1 MSAVR
6 GVWMALA
13 RAAHVDAPTISAT
26 CASVPPG
33 ISSDEACAFVRAECA
48 ASPIFSYVQAYFCL
62 GTSSHGA
69 ATASHIFVSFA
80 LLLWLLL
87 LFSALGLVASDFFCP
102 NLSTIATRLGLS
114 DSIVGVTLLALGNGF
129 PDVISTFRAME
140 KNAGAL
146 ALGELMGA
154 AVFTVSMVCGSIML
168 VHQFTV
174 PPAYFLRDVGTYTIA
189 VLLVLFFLLD
199 GTLGLGE
206 GVCMLGLYLG
216 YVATVCLGDLAS
228 PTDDET
234 APLLDRPIEVETHS
248 TPQLGHHSLLS
259 AARVHDL
266 SRLSDTGLAVSG
278 DMAHHVLD
286 PTFTVRHPRL
296 YRTMSQH
303 SLERPFYR
311 SPWLRP
317 RPGRA
322 LTIDALRSPTSARLP
337 RFFDQVVVSPSAMDE
352 YVPDMPSPRT
362 FTDRAFAQARA
373 RDVSPAG
380 PTPMIH
386 IDTAPSTMPPGVAA
400 MEEALARLQ
409 SPPKALTLWRL
420 IVIAFFPSLLRW
432 EHKSHFHRGVSVFCT
447 PAFLVLRLT
456 VPLVSHDEFLLHEAL
471 ERLRD
476 AAADAED
483 EHGLWADI
491 WDEVGSVLETPA
503 PIVHTAER
511 VAADHLL
518 LCMNCV
524 MTPLF
529 VLWVAEAPWFA
540 FPAAALV
547 GSGAG
552 GALWHHVRRTKERDA
567 PAQLQL
573 LALWRS
579 TLGFV
584 LGLLWIVVLVDSVL
598 ALLRALGYLY
608 HWSEAILGLT
618 LFALGNSLGDVVT
631 NLSIARLG
639 HPIMALTACF
649 ASPMT
654 NLLLGIGF
662 SATWLSLRHPTQGP
676 YHIALSPA
684 LVLSSSVLLL
694 MLVLMLVVLPLLHFR
709 VNKYLGMCL
718 LVTYVGVMVAN
729 ILLELHANAGL
740 V

>member
-13 RAAHVDAPTISAT
+13 RAAHVDAPTISAA
-26 CASVPPG
+26 CAPVPPG
-33 ISSDEACAFVRAECA
+33 ISPKEACA
-48 ASPIFSYVQAYFCL
+48 
-62 GTSSHGA
+62 
-69 ATASHIFVSFA
+69 
-80 LLLWLLL
+80 
-87 LFSALGLVASDFFCP
+87 ALGLVASDFFCP

-129 PDVISTFRAME
+129 PDIISTFRAME

-234 APLLDRPIEVETHS
+234 APLLDRPIEVETPS
-248 TPQLGHHSLLS
+248 APPLGHHSLLS

-278 DMAHHVLD
+278 NMAHHVLD
-286 PTFTVRHPRL
+286 PTFTFRHPRL

-322 LTIDALRSPTSARLP
+322 LTTDALRSPTSARLP

-362 FTDRAFAQARA
+362 ITDPAFAAQVRA
-373 RDVSPAG
+373 RDVSPAE
-380 PTPMIH
+380 PTPMPSIH
-386 IDTAPSTMPPGVAA
+386 IDRAPSTVPPGVAA

-409 SPPKALTLWRL
+409 SPPEALTLWRL

-432 EHKSHFHRGVSVFCT
+432 EHKSHFHHGVSVFCT

-456 VPLVSHDEFLLHEAL
+456 LPLVSHDEFLLHEGL

-529 VLWVAEAPWFA
+529 VLWVAEAPWPA

-552 GALWHHVRRTKERDA
+552 GALWHYVRRTKERDA

-573 LALWRS
+573 FALWRS

-584 LGLLWIVVLVDSVL
+584 LGLVWIVVLVDSVL
-598 ALLRALGYLY
+598 ALLRALGYLF

-654 NLLLGIGF
+654 NLLLGIGS

-676 YHIALSPA
+676 YHITLSPA

-718 LVTYVGVMVAN
+718 LVTYVGVMIAN